1 MTFDADA
8 VRTAWDFAA
17 DAYAQSQANGVGH
30 YRYEFF
36 GPAQIAMCGDV
47 NGKPARRRRE
57 PLRWQ

>member
-8 VRTAWDFAA
+8 VRASWDFAA
-17 DAYAQSQANGVGH
+17 DAYATSQATGLDH

-47 NGKPARRRRE
+47 
-57 PLRWQ
+57 L